1 MNYQRSST
9 TLNKSCLQTF
19 NDVSV
24 EILTI
29 LFFSDLSLFI
39 FRPVESIVRYI
50 IPSKLICIV
59 KIRRDQS
66 LARGHSIP
74 NGGEV

>member
-1 MNYQRSST
+1 MNYQRKST

-29 LFFSDLSLFI
+29 LFFSDISLFI
-39 FRPVESIVRYI
+39 FRPVEYNSYI

-66 LARGHSIP
+66 PARGHSIP
-74 NGGEV
+74 NGEKV